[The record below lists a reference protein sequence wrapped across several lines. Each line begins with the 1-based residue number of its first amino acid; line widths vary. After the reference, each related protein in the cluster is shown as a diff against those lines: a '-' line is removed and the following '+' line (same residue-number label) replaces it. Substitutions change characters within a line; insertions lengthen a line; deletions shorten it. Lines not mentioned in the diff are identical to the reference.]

1 MATNRLARPN
11 STHHLFLA
19 EASSRE
25 QHKPSEPQH
34 REGSERTASSCKA
47 TLLSALWSRDHC
59 VGTGLCPVEPVGTTK
74 EYSPEEEESSTVQY
88 WGELQVGSPG
98 QGQKLSLSY
107 LMATET
113 PRANNPCHFS
123 TLQHKS

>member
-1 MATNRLARPN
+1 M
-11 STHHLFLA
+11 
-19 EASSRE
+19 
-25 QHKPSEPQH
+25 
-34 REGSERTASSCKA
+34 
-47 TLLSALWSRDHC
+47 
-59 VGTGLCPVEPVGTTK
+59 GTTR